1 MTAWPPYTTLTDI
14 TLTPLAHGSGKL
26 NMAFEAS
33 EPSSGLQHL
42 RYDGSIKTIDI
53 LPLRE
58 RVDAEEI
65 AEPVLYAGP
74 LFRHFGHALSE
85 SIHRLWPRLVYSELN
100 GIKVAFHPVNGVKLL
115 PYLVEALN
123 LHGISAKQVIR
134 IDRPMRFSKLIVAP
148 QARLMA
154 GPTINRDYPALLD
167 GSLAKRIPSAG
178 EGRRIYVSRSKH
190 AHTGSYYG
198 ESYIERFLL
207 AAGFEIIWPEDYTVH
222 ELVGILRSSS
232 YAVFAEG
239 SAIHALELCGSQ
251 TPATFVI
258 GRRKGSVPRFTPLLS
273 SVCNRFMVVDRCLFN
288 DGLSD
293 DPKKH
298 SGFLDIYGVA
308 SEIAVFAD
316 LADVIT
322 PSDIP
327 ELIRQDLEAHISD
340 PRAADRICVAD
351 SLRRRIASYL

>member
-1 MTAWPPYTTLTDI
+1 MTAWPSYTELTDI

-26 NMAFEAS
+26 SMAFKAS
-33 EPSSGLQHL
+33 EPTADLQHL
-42 RYDGSIKTIDI
+42 RYDGSVKAIDI
-53 LPLRE
+53 LPLDQE
-58 RVDAEEI
+58 IEAEEI

-85 SIHRLWPRLVYSELN
+85 SIHRLWPRLVYRELN

-123 LHGISAKQVIR
+123 LHGITAKQVIR
-134 IDRPMRFSKLIVAP
+134 IDRPIKFSKLIVAP

-154 GPTINRDYPALLD
+154 GPTLNSDYPALLD
-167 GSLAKRIPSAG
+167 RSLAKRVPSAG
-178 EGRRIYVSRSKH
+178 EGRKVYLSRSKH

-207 AAGFEIIWPEDYTVH
+207 ASGFEIIWPEDHTVH

-232 YAVFAEG
+232 HAVFAEG
-239 SAIHALELCGSQ
+239 SAIHALELCGTK
-251 TPATFVI
+251 TPDTFVI
-258 GRRKGSVPRFTPLLS
+258 GRRKGSIPRFTPLLS
-273 SVCNRFMVVDRCLFN
+273 SVCNRFMVS

-298 SGFLDIYGVA
+298 SGFLDVYGVA
-308 SEIAVFAD
+308 AEIAIFAN
-316 LADVIT
+316 AGA
-322 PSDIP
+322 P
-327 ELIRQDLEAHISD
+327 IRPQDISD
-340 PRAADRICVAD
+340 LVRHDIKMHVVGSNPSGDQER
-351 SLRRRIASYL
+351 SLWQRVEPYLA

>member
-1 MTAWPPYTTLTDI
+1 MTDGPYL
-14 TLTPLAHGSGKL
+14 SGV
-26 NMAFEAS
+26 
-33 EPSSGLQHL
+33 SG
-42 RYDGSIKTIDI
+42 RMM
-53 LPLRE
+53 
-58 RVDAEEI
+58 
-65 AEPVLYAGP
+65 
-74 LFRHFGHALSE
+74 
-85 SIHRLWPRLVYSELN
+85 VYRELN

-123 LHGISAKQVIR
+123 LHGITAKQVIR

-154 GPTINRDYPALLD
+154 GSTINSDYPALLD
-167 GSLAKRIPSAG
+167 RSLAKRIPPAG
-178 EGRRIYVSRSKH
+178 EGRKIYVSRSRH

-232 YAVFAEG
+232 HAIFAEG

-273 SVCNRFMVVDRCLFN
+273 SVCSRFMVSDRWLFS
-288 DGLSD
+288 DGLSA

-316 LADVIT
+316 LAGDIT
-322 PSDIP
+322 PNDIP
-327 ELIRQDLEAHISD
+327 ELIRQDLEAHIAD
-340 PRAADRICVAD
+340 PRAADQIIGAD
-351 SLRRRIASYL
+351 ALRRRIASYI